1 MNNIKITL
9 TLTLIFFLIVFSSC
23 MRREYVL
30 EYDYDYRGNFK
41 KYSSFNFMRNAK
53 IDQDSAELA
62 YKPLLEEAIKSRMEI
77 LGYKLSEDKPRLLVA
92 YSIFYDNMK
101 FRGYNQPELDR
112 WVEKAVD
119 EDKYDPIKLELKEG
133 TVLVQLIDTK
143 KNNTVWQGYASG
155 VFGYS
160 YANNERH
167 IKRAVRSIFDQY
179 RIMAEGFD
187 INQKKLVSNEP

>member
-1 MNNIKITL
+1 MNKNV
-9 TLTLIFFLIVFSSC
+9 LIFSFIVFLIVISSC

-53 IDQDSAELA
+53 IEQDSAELA
-62 YKPLLEEAIKSRMEI
+62 YKPVLEEAIKNRMEV

-101 FRGYNQPELDR
+101 FRGYMQPELEK
-112 WVEKAVD
+112 WVEKEAD
-119 EDKYDPIKLELKEG
+119 EDTYDPIKLELREG
-133 TVLVQLIDTK
+133 TILVQLIDTK

-155 VFGYS
+155 IFGYS
-160 YANNERH
+160 YTNNERH

-187 INQKKLVSNEP
+187 INQKNLVSNEP

>member
-1 MNNIKITL
+1 MNKNNFTL
-9 TLTLIFFLIVFSSC
+9 SLIIFLIVLSSC

-30 EYDYDYRGNFK
+30 EYDYDYKGNFK

-62 YKPLLEEAIKSRMEI
+62 YKPLLEEAIKNRMEI

-101 FRGYNQPELDR
+101 FRGYLQPELEK
-112 WVEKAVD
+112 WVEKATD
-119 EDKYDPIKLELKEG
+119 EDAYDPVKLELKEG

-187 INQKKLVSNEP
+187 INQKNLVSNEP

>member
-1 MNNIKITL
+1 MNKNL
-9 TLTLIFFLIVFSSC
+9 LILSFIVFLIVISSC

-30 EYDYDYRGNFK
+30 EYDYDYKGNFK

-53 IDQDSAELA
+53 LEQDSAELA
-62 YKPLLEEAIKSRMEI
+62 YKPMLEEAIKNRMEV

-92 YSIFYDNMK
+92 YSIFYDNMN
-101 FRGYNQPELDR
+101 FRGYMQPELEK
-112 WVEKAVD
+112 WVEKEAD
-119 EDKYDPIKLELKEG
+119 EDTYDPIKLELKEG
-133 TVLVQLIDTK
+133 TILVQLIDTK

-187 INQKKLVSNEP
+187 INQKNLVSNEP

>member
-1 MNNIKITL
+1 MNKNTSILSFIVLLIT
-9 TLTLIFFLIVFSSC
+9 FSSC

-41 KYSSFNFMRNAK
+41 KYSSFNFMHNAK
-53 IDQDSAELA
+53 IDQDSAQVA
-62 YKPLLEEAIKSRMEI
+62 FNPLLEEAIKNRMEI
-77 LGYKLSEDKPRLLVA
+77 LGYKMSKDKPRLLVA

-101 FRGYNQPELDR
+101 FRGYIQPELDR
-112 WVEKAVD
+112 WIEKETD
-119 EDKYDPIKLELKEG
+119 EDKYDPVKLDLKEG
-133 TVLVQLIDTK
+133 TILVQLIDTK

-160 YANNERH
+160 YTNNERH

>member
-1 MNNIKITL
+1 MDKNL
-9 TLTLIFFLIVFSSC
+9 LILSFIVFLIVISSC

-30 EYDYDYRGNFK
+30 EYDYDYKGNFK

-53 IDQDSAELA
+53 LEQDSAELA
-62 YKPLLEEAIKSRMEI
+62 YKPMLEEAIKNRMEV

-101 FRGYNQPELDR
+101 FRGYMQPELEK
-112 WVEKAVD
+112 WVEKETD
-119 EDKYDPIKLELKEG
+119 EDTYDPIKLELKEG
-133 TVLVQLIDTK
+133 TILVQLIDTK

-187 INQKKLVSNEP
+187 INQKNLVSNEP

>member
-1 MNNIKITL
+1 MH
-9 TLTLIFFLIVFSSC
+9 
-23 MRREYVL
+23 
-30 EYDYDYRGNFK
+30 
-41 KYSSFNFMRNAK
+41 NAK
-53 IDQDSAELA
+53 IDQDSAQVA
-62 YKPLLEEAIKSRMEI
+62 FNPLLEEAIKNRMEI
-77 LGYKLSEDKPRLLVA
+77 LGYKMSKDKPRLLVA

-101 FRGYNQPELDR
+101 FRGYIQPELDR
-112 WVEKAVD
+112 WIEKETD
-119 EDKYDPIKLELKEG
+119 EDKYDPVKLDLKEG
-133 TVLVQLIDTK
+133 TILVQLIDTK

-160 YANNERH
+160 YTNNERH

>member
-9 TLTLIFFLIVFSSC
+9 TLTLIFLLIVFSSC

-112 WVEKAVD
+112 WVEKEVD

>member
-1 MNNIKITL
+1 MNKNTFTL
-9 TLTLIFFLIVFSSC
+9 SLIIFLIVLSSC

-30 EYDYDYRGNFK
+30 EYDYDYKGNFK

-62 YKPLLEEAIKSRMEI
+62 YKPLLEEVIKNRMEI

-101 FRGYNQPELDR
+101 FRGYLQPELEK
-112 WVEKAVD
+112 WVEKATD
-119 EDKYDPIKLELKEG
+119 EDAYDPVKLELKEG

-187 INQKKLVSNEP
+187 INQKNLVSNEP

>member
-1 MNNIKITL
+1 MNKNTFTL
-9 TLTLIFFLIVFSSC
+9 SLIIFLIVLSSC

-30 EYDYDYRGNFK
+30 EYDYDYKGNFK

-62 YKPLLEEAIKSRMEI
+62 YKPLLEEAIKNRMEI

-101 FRGYNQPELDR
+101 FRGYLQPELEK
-112 WVEKAVD
+112 WVEKATD
-119 EDKYDPIKLELKEG
+119 EDAYDPVKLELKEG

-160 YANNERH
+160 NANNERH

-187 INQKKLVSNEP
+187 INQKNLVSNEP